1 MKSNEKYYQ
10 IRENVSEYA
19 SVGVIKVVN
28 GVFPLE
34 SIKSA
39 IESHLDEEIRILEI
53 VRIGYD
59 SDLRIHFS
67 REGGVKDCMEAEE
80 TWLFF

>member
-1 MKSNEKYYQ
+1 MKTNEKYYQ
-10 IRENVSEYA
+10 IRENVSDYS

-34 SIKSA
+34 SIQSA
-39 IESHLDEEIRILEI
+39 IESHLDEEIHILEI
-53 VRIGYD
+53 VSLGYN

-67 REGGVKDCMEAEE
+67 RDGGVKDCMEAEE